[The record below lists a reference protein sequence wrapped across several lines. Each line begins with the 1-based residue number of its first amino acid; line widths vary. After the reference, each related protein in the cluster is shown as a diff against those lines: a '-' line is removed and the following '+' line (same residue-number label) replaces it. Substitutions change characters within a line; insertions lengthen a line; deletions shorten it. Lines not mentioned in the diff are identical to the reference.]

1 MLVEVKEKTEK
12 KKDYHDKIKS
22 GTNNLKLVPNQL
34 DNKRKN
40 VFSKKTIFWDR

>member
-12 KKDYHDKIKS
+12 KNQDYHDKIKS

-34 DNKRKN
+34 RQQTQKRFLQEN
-40 VFSKKTIFWDR
+40 YILG